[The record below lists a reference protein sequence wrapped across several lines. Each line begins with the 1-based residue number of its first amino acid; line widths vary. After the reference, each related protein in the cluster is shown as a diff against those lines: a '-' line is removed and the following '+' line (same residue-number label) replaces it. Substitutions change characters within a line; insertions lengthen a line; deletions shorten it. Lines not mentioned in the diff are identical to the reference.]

1 VSLVEEEEKLKAN
14 TPTPELSPE
23 CKAARA
29 AIDAEIGPLTASE
42 HSGEPGECPANER
55 LQRAFMMLQEKWVF
69 FLVHH
74 LLTKGPSGFNEV
86 GRGGG
91 VNTTTLSQR
100 FALLEREG
108 IVSRTVV
115 STFPPRTTYA
125 LTEKGEALAPVLES
139 IGEWANEWNTDI

>member
-1 VSLVEEEEKLKAN
+1 VSDSTTSIK
-14 TPTPELSPE
+14 LSPE
-23 CKAARA
+23 CEVARA
-29 AIDAEIGPLTASE
+29 AIEAEIGPLTATE
-42 HSGEPGECPANER
+42 DGHTGECPANAR
-55 LQRAFMMLQEKWVF
+55 LQRAFMLLQEKWVF

-125 LTEKGEALAPVLES
+125 LTEKGMALAGVIGS
-139 IGEWANEWNTDI
+139 ISEWADEWGALG

>member
-1 VSLVEEEEKLKAN
+1 MQTSSTTK
-14 TPTPELSPE
+14 ELSPE

-29 AIDAEIGPLTASE
+29 TIEAEIGPLTSTD
-42 HSGEPGECPANER
+42 GEPGECPANAR
-55 LQRAFMMLQEKWVF
+55 LQRAFMLLQEKWVL

-108 IVSRTVV
+108 IVTRTVV
-115 STFPPRTTYA
+115 STFPPRTTS
-125 LTEKGEALAPVLES
+125 LKPEGPLVRR
-139 IGEWANEWNTDI
+139 